1 MLKDPSFIY
10 LATILPPILLG
21 FIGAVIWSTILEKI
35 RKFPNTIFTSLA
47 FLFLTTVP
55 TLYQVGGLLMLV
67 GSTYLT
73 YREKEVVYDN

>member
-1 MLKDPSFIY
+1 LAVVASFIAY
-10 LATILPPILLG
+10 LCYWTAVKNIGASNSGIFELATPI
-21 FIGAVIWSTILEKI
+21 IGV
-35 RKFPNTIFTSLA
+35 SLA

-73 YREKEVVYDN
+73 YREKEVVYDQ